1 MEQTILRDTIFAL
14 SSGALPSGVAVIRLS
29 GPGTRRA
36 LEKLC
41 GGVPEKRR
49 AALRKIRAA
58 DREVL
63 DEGLVL
69 FFAGSDSFTGEDVAE
84 LQVHGGKGVVAAL
97 LKELGALDGLRQ
109 AEAGEFTRRA
119 FLNGKMDLTG
129 AEALADLISS
139 ETETQRRF
147 ALANAAGRQGALYQE
162 WRQRIL
168 HARAM
173 VEAELD
179 FADEADVGE
188 TPSAAV
194 WADMHGVAE
203 EIDAH
208 LASYH
213 RAEIIREGFRVVIV
227 GAPNAGKSSLLNAL
241 AARDV
246 AIVTDE
252 AGTTRDLIE
261 VSLDLGGVKVVVTDT
276 AGLREAAGGR
286 VEAIG
291 IERARR
297 QAASADLLLLLTDLS
312 DPADVGDGFG
322 SVPIWRVGSKAD
334 LARGPTVEGFDHV
347 ISVLSGEGMGRLVG
361 ALTALAAEA
370 VPVTGVMPSRLRH
383 VELLSCCRALLEK
396 ALGGARELELR
407 AEDLRLAGDA
417 LGRIVGSVDVEELLG
432 AIFSN
437 FCIGK

>member
-1 MEQTILRDTIFAL
+1 MIFPDTIFAL
-14 SSGALPSGVAVIRLS
+14 SSGSLPSGVAIVRIS
-29 GPGTRRA
+29 GSRVESA
-36 LEKLC
+36 LLRLC
-41 GGVPEKRR
+41 GSVPKERVATMR
-49 AALRKIRAA
+49 AFRGA
-58 DREVL
+58 DGAIIDR
-63 DEGLVL
+63 GLVL
-69 FFAGSDSFTGEDVAE
+69 RFGGPRSFTGEDVAE
-84 LQVHGGKGVVAAL
+84 LHVHGGRAVVAAVL
-97 LKELGALDGLRQ
+97 RELGALDGFRQ

-119 FLNGKMDLTG
+119 FLNGKLDLTG

-147 ALANAAGRQGALYQE
+147 ALANAGGRQAELYGA

-188 TPSAAV
+188 TPSTAAWV
-194 WADMHGVAE
+194 DLRRLVG

-241 AARDV
+241 VAREV
-246 AIVTDE
+246 AIVMAE

-261 VSLDLGGVKVVVTDT
+261 VPLDLGGVKVLVTDT
-276 AGLREAAGGR
+276 AGLR
-286 VEAIG
+286 VEAGPVETIG
-291 IERARR
+291 IERARER
-297 QAASADLLLLLTDLS
+297 AAAADLVLLLTDLS
-312 DPADVGDGFG
+312 MPIEVRERFG
-322 SVPIWRVGSKAD
+322 SVPVWRIGSKAD
-334 LARGPTVEGFDHV
+334 LAKKATSMGYDHA
-347 ISVLSGEGMGRLVG
+347 ISVRSGAGLDQLLA
-361 ALTALAAEA
+361 ALGTAAAEA
-370 VPVTGVMPSRLRH
+370 AANTGVLPSRLRH
-383 VELLSCCRALLEK
+383 VEFLARCRRNLAL
-396 ALGGARELELR
+396 ALDGSLDLELR
-407 AEDLRLAGDA
+407 AEELRSAGDA

-432 AIFSN
+432 AIFSQ